1 MAGKWS
7 LKQIFLRTLI
17 VALVGSA
24 LVGIYAFLFGDFG
37 ETEAK
42 ILLTTLTISY
52 FSVISLACAAAFEAK
67 KGIILGLAGLAVS
80 LLGFLGYVPGIWAEW
95 FENEAYGKSMIILGI
110 FAFSIAQTCL
120 LALVPLQKPLR
131 WCLYATGAII
141 FALALLISGMLVFE
155 SDEEWLFRLTGVLG
169 ILDGCGTV
177 LIPVLYKLRGK
188 PVEET
193 PSGSLDQI
201 ELLCPR
207 CEHRGTYPVGAI
219 TCEECSLEL
228 RVEITKT

>member
-52 FSVISLACAAAFEAK
+52 FSIISLACAAAFETK
-67 KGIILGLAGLAVS
+67 KGSILAPAGLAVS
-80 LLGFLGYVPGIWAEW
+80 LIGFLGYVPGIWAEW
-95 FENEAYGKSMIILGI
+95 FENEAYGKSMIIFGI

-131 WCLYATGAII
+131 WCLYATGSII
-141 FALALLISGMLVFE
+141 FALALLISGMLVLE
-155 SDEEWLFRLTGVLG
+155 PDEEWLFRLTGVLG

-177 LIPVLYKLRGK
+177 LIPVLYKLRGR
-188 PVEET
+188 PVEEA
-193 PSGSLDQI
+193 PAGSLERI

-207 CEHRGTYPVGAI
+207 CGHRGTYPVGAI

>member
-1 MAGKWS
+1 MAGKLS
-7 LKQIFLRTLI
+7 LKQVFLRTLI

-52 FSVISLACAAAFEAK
+52 FSVISLTCAAAFETK
-67 KGIILGLAGLAVS
+67 KGGVLGPVGLVVAA
-80 LLGFLGYVPGIWAEW
+80 LGFLAYVPGIWVQW

-110 FAFSIAQTCL
+110 FAFSLAQTCL

-131 WCLYATGAII
+131 WGLYATGSII

-155 SDEEWLFRLTGVLG
+155 FEEEWLFRLAGVLG

-177 LIPVLYKLRGK
+177 LVPVLYKLTGK
-188 PVEET
+188 QVEET
-193 PSGSLDQI
+193 PGGSLDQI

-207 CEHRGTYPVGAI
+207 CGHRGTYSIGTI